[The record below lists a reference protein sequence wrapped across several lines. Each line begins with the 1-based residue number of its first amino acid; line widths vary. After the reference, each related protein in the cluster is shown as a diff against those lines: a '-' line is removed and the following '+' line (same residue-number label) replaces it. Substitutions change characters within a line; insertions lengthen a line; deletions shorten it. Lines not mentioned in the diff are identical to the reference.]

1 MHSSSILEYKRPPEN
16 RSQRTYSYRGRR
28 ALISSKGTSLT
39 SCLFLEGR
47 RQIPEQKSLPYVLEQ
62 PWESSRARH
71 SWPGGPRGAFR
82 FRALVLFCTIN
93 SSKFFFNDN
102 SISAPFEVIA
112 YINRICLIFSSCGE
126 GKAKKKKKKSPHKPF
141 PAVGYGRQLT
151 HVQDE
156 KKVRRENHRTER
168 NYFRKGNRKR
178 ITSSGCE
185 NIREQSEGER

>member
-126 GKAKKKKKKSPHKPF
+126 GKAKKKKKKAPTNLF
-141 PAVGYGRQLT
+141 LQLAME
-151 HVQDE
+151 D
-156 KKVRRENHRTER
+156 
-168 NYFRKGNRKR
+168 
-178 ITSSGCE
+178 S
-185 NIREQSEGER
+185 